1 MIFFFF
7 LMEQNVIW
15 HPKKVIGFWLYVFPT
30 ILSYKHSNLTRH
42 SIWWQSFI
50 FKSSLR
56 FCLINTQMRH
66 DTPSDD
72 RVSILER
79 KKKQKQKTKNK
90 KRRRRRIRWWRKACQ
105 YVEQLLLHSNYAVK
119 ICLSQWCEVPKYW
132 TIWKSIW

>member
-79 KKKQKQKTKNK
+79 KKKQKEK
-90 KRRRRRIRWWRKACQ
+90 KRKNSMMKKGLSICGAIIAAFELCCQ
-105 YVEQLLLHSNYAVK
+105 NLPKPV
-119 ICLSQWCEVPKYW
+119 CEVPKYW

>member
-7 LMEQNVIW
+7 NGIKCDMTPQKGDRVSDFMSSLRFCLINTQIW
-15 HPKKVIGFWLYVFPT
+15 HDTP
-30 ILSYKHSNLTRH
+30 SDD
-42 SIWWQSFI
+42 SFI
-50 FKSSLR
+50 FKSFLR
-56 FCLINTQMRH
+56 FYLINTQMRH